1 VRPYDDQFLWAIALS
16 FSVRSAGYSIAQDGK
31 MLLQPISTE
40 HIAIDPGYCFG
51 KPRIAGTRMPV
62 ATIAKLY
69 LEMGESLEDLAKEY
83 DLSLASVYAAMAYY
97 YDHREEIDRHTAESE
112 AFVEQLRHNSSPSPL
127 QEKLRAIRG
136 E

>member
-1 VRPYDDQFLWAIALS
+1 MINFYGRSHSDFQYDQQGILLPKTE
-16 FSVRSAGYSIAQDGK
+16 K

-97 YDHREEIDRHTAESE
+97 YDHREEIDRHTAESK

>member
-1 VRPYDDQFLWAIALS
+1 MP
-16 FSVRSAGYSIAQDGK
+16 
-31 MLLQPISTE
+31 LQSISTE
-40 HIAIDPGYCFG
+40 HIAIDPSYCFG

-69 LEMGESLEDLAKEY
+69 LEMGESLEDIATEY

-97 YDHREEIDRHTAESE
+97 YDHRQDIDRYTAESE
-112 AFVEQLRHNSSPSPL
+112 AYVVQIRRNSSTSLL
-127 QEKLRAIRG
+127 QEKLRESRG

>member
-1 VRPYDDQFLWAIALS
+1 MR
-16 FSVRSAGYSIAQDGK
+16 
-31 MLLQPISTE
+31 LQPISTE
-40 HIAIDPGYCFG
+40 HIAIDPDYCCG

-69 LEMGESLEDLAKEY
+69 LEMGESLEDIAQEY
-83 DLSLASVYAAMAYY
+83 NLPLASVYAAIAYY

-112 AFVEQLRHNSSPSPL
+112 AYVEQMKRNSPPSPL

>member
-1 VRPYDDQFLWAIALS
+1 MR
-16 FSVRSAGYSIAQDGK
+16 
-31 MLLQPISTE
+31 LQPISTE
-40 HIAIDPGYCFG
+40 HIAIDPDYCFG

-69 LEMGESLEDLAKEY
+69 LEMGESLEDIAQEY
-83 DLSLASVYAAMAYY
+83 DLPLASVYAAIAYY

-112 AFVEQLRHNSSPSPL
+112 AYVEQMKRNSPPSPL

>member
-1 VRPYDDQFLWAIALS
+1 MP
-16 FSVRSAGYSIAQDGK
+16 
-31 MLLQPISTE
+31 LQSISTE

-51 KPRIAGTRMPV
+51 KPRIAGTRIPV

-69 LEMGESLEDLAKEY
+69 LEMGESLEDIATEY

-97 YDHREEIDRHTAESE
+97 YDHRQDIDRYTAESE
-112 AFVEQLRHNSSPSPL
+112 AYVEQIRRNSSPSLL
-127 QEKLRAIRG
+127 QEKLRESRG

>member
-1 VRPYDDQFLWAIALS
+1 MR
-16 FSVRSAGYSIAQDGK
+16 
-31 MLLQPISTE
+31 LQPISTE
-40 HIAIDPGYCFG
+40 HIAIDPNYCCG

-69 LEMGESLEDLAKEY
+69 LEIGESLENIAQEY
-83 DLSLASVYAAMAYY
+83 DLPLASVYAAIAYY

-112 AFVEQLRHNSSPSPL
+112 AYVEQMKRNSPPSPL

>member
-1 VRPYDDQFLWAIALS
+1 MR
-16 FSVRSAGYSIAQDGK
+16 
-31 MLLQPISTE
+31 LQPISTE
-40 HIAIDPGYCFG
+40 HIAIDASYCFG

-69 LEMGESLEDLAKEY
+69 LEMGESLEDIVQEY

-97 YDHREEIDRHTAESE
+97 YDHRQDIDRHTAESE
-112 AFVEQLRHNSSPSPL
+112 AYVEQIRRNSTPSPL
-127 QEKLRAIRG
+127 QEKLREIRG

>member
-1 VRPYDDQFLWAIALS
+1 MR
-16 FSVRSAGYSIAQDGK
+16 
-31 MLLQPISTE
+31 LQPISTE
-40 HIAIDPGYCFG
+40 HIAIDPDYCCG

-69 LEMGESLEDLAKEY
+69 LEMGESLEDIAQEY
-83 DLSLASVYAAMAYY
+83 NLPLASVYAAIAYY
-97 YDHREEIDRHTAESE
+97 YDHREEIDRHTAETE
-112 AFVEQLRHNSSPSPL
+112 AYVEKMKRNSPPSPL